1 MNMEGLNHLVT
12 GLQNPTGGKIRMD
25 PEGSGLFGASRG
37 ARAHAGLD
45 LECNPGQ
52 EIVSPH
58 PGYAKRIAYP
68 YKDHQYEGIEIVHDM
83 FISHLYYLHVSTK
96 LIGKQIE
103 GDQVVGIAQDICN
116 CLKGG
121 HEHRN
126 DFLTSGE
133 ESSVLWV
140 SEVYIDDFR
149 S

>member
-1 MNMEGLNHLVT
+1 
-12 GLQNPTGGKIRMD
+12 MD

-103 GDQVVGIAQDICN
+103 GDQVVGIAQDISQKYSPKMKPHIHWTLYVN
-116 CLKGG
+116 PQI
-121 HEHRN
+121 
-126 DFLTSGE
+126 FLQDTDSGRRT
-133 ESSVLWV
+133 LH
-140 SEVYIDDFR
+140 YKKIK
-149 S
+149 